1 MLYFNIGMMI
11 ESMAGK
17 SASLHGIT
25 HDSTP
30 FKFSEDDPAA
40 DYMGEM
46 LLNGTLYHF
55 HYFVVSFLQ
64 KRLD

>member
-1 MLYFNIGMMI
+1 MLI

-30 FKFSEDDPAA
+30 FKFSEKDTAINFFGD
-40 DYMGEM
+40 
-46 LLNGTLYHF
+46 LLAKGKK
-55 HYFVVSFLQ
+55 VVWLKIILFRRSRQ
-64 KRLD
+64 ICCGV

>member
-1 MLYFNIGMMI
+1 MLI

-30 FKFSEDDPAA
+30 FKFSEKDTAINFFGD
-40 DYMGEM
+40 
-46 LLNGTLYHF
+46 LLAKGKK
-55 HYFVVSFLQ
+55 FVWL
-64 KRLD
+64 KIILL